1 MICYVCSFS
10 CVLFWRYYFDV
21 RSPYALFVHSHAF
34 PVTMDFKG
42 FQYQGI
48 IHPGPTAMIASVNKG
63 GVMKVEA
70 ITDEFVTLE
79 KDVIDVMARLDA
91 QVKGD
96 LDEGY
101 STKGHD
107 TNVNYSGARG
117 GGNDSAATNDGA
129 GGNKKGGGGKFYSRR
144 VPETPVLNPRIR
156 GGERFLATSLCWHGQ

>member
-1 MICYVCSFS
+1 MS
-10 CVLFWRYYFDV
+10 
-21 RSPYALFVHSHAF
+21 AHLFVHSHTF

-117 GGNDSAATNDGA
+117 GGNHSAATNDGA
-129 GGNKKGGGGKFYSRR
+129 GSKKGGGGKKRAAS
-144 VPETPVLNPRIR
+144 
-156 GGERFLATSLCWHGQ
+156 GGGGSARSAGGASAKKRKAAPKK

>member
-1 MICYVCSFS
+1 
-10 CVLFWRYYFDV
+10 
-21 RSPYALFVHSHAF
+21 
-34 PVTMDFKG
+34 MDFKG

-129 GGNKKGGGGKFYSRR
+129 GSNKKGGGGKKRAGGGGGNTKNVGGASAKRR
-144 VPETPVLNPRIR
+144 KARK
-156 GGERFLATSLCWHGQ
+156 

>member
-1 MICYVCSFS
+1 MKLIEMCARFV

-21 RSPYALFVHSHAF
+21 RSPYALFVHSHTF

-129 GGNKKGGGGKFYSRR
+129 GSNKKGGGGKKRA
-144 VPETPVLNPRIR
+144 
-156 GGERFLATSLCWHGQ
+156 GGGGSARSAGGASAKKRKAAPKK

>member
-1 MICYVCSFS
+1 
-10 CVLFWRYYFDV
+10 
-21 RSPYALFVHSHAF
+21 
-34 PVTMDFKG
+34 MDFKG

-129 GGNKKGGGGKFYSRR
+129 GGNKKGGAGKKRAGG
-144 VPETPVLNPRIR
+144 
-156 GGERFLATSLCWHGQ
+156 GGSVRSAGGASAKKRKAAPKK